1 MGSSS
6 DEIDR
11 QIRETREHIDENL
24 GLLEE
29 RATTDAVRYG
39 RIVAIA
45 FGVAVIAGA
54 GILIYRRVTRPS
66 RLERLHSRL
75 IDTLREL
82 PGSLRDM
89 PEEVVSRL
97 KKPLPS
103 IQLVINGRDEAS
115 PGTFEGIVR
124 KVAPAV
130 VGTAT
135 SAVMGRLGRRIE
147 PAGSEPD

>member
-1 MGSSS
+1 
-6 DEIDR
+6 
-11 QIRETREHIDENL
+11 
-24 GLLEE
+24 
-29 RATTDAVRYG
+29 
-39 RIVAIA
+39 
-45 FGVAVIAGA
+45 
-54 GILIYRRVTRPS
+54 VTRPS